1 LNSTL
6 IPHSDAVHRFL
17 FEELDI
23 RGALVQLGPAWTQ
36 MQARRNYAAPVRDL
50 LGQLAAVTTL
60 IGSNLKT
67 PGRLSFQIQ
76 GHGPVGMLVTDCD
89 EQLRIRGLARADT
102 KELTAVPPAPTFEVC
117 DLIGDGQLILT
128 LQTAKG
134 SPYQSVVPLEGDT
147 LAAIFEHYLAQSE
160 QQPARLLLMAN
171 ETHACG
177 LFLQK
182 LPGADLRDPDGWNR
196 IEALASTVH
205 DSELALPPDELITRL
220 FSAELVRLFDPRAV
234 SWHCPRDE
242 EKVRTMLLSLG
253 REEVESMLADAEEIA
268 VEDEICGHEYRFGA
282 EILDELF
289 PPAGRIL
296 H

>member
-1 LNSTL
+1 
-6 IPHSDAVHRFL
+6 
-17 FEELDI
+17 
-23 RGALVQLGPAWTQ
+23 
-36 MQARRNYAAPVRDL
+36 M
-50 LGQLAAVTTL
+50 
-60 IGSNLKT
+60 
-67 PGRLSFQIQ
+67 
-76 GHGPVGMLVTDCD
+76 
-89 EQLRIRGLARADT
+89 
-102 KELTAVPPAPTFEVC
+102 
-117 DLIGDGQLILT
+117 LT

-134 SPYQSVVPLEGDT
+134 SPYQSFVPLEGDT

-160 QQPARLLLMAN
+160 QQPARLFLMAN

-182 LPGADLRDPDGWNR
+182 LPGADLRDLDGWNR

-205 DSELALPPDELITRL
+205 DDELTLPPAELIARL
-220 FSAELVRLFDPRAV
+220 FSEESVRLFDRRAV
-234 SWHCPRDE
+234 TWHCPRDE

-253 REEVESMLADAEEIA
+253 RAEVESMLADAEEIA
-268 VEDEICGHEYRFGA
+268 VEDEICGHEYRFSA

>member
-1 LNSTL
+1 MNSLT
-6 IPHSDAVHRFL
+6 DAVHRFL
-17 FEELDI
+17 FEDLDI
-23 RGALVQLGPAWTQ
+23 RGALVQLGPAWEQ

-67 PGRLSFQIQ
+67 PGRLSFQVQ
-76 GHGPVGMLVTDCD
+76 GHGPIGMLVTDCD
-89 EQLRIRGLARADT
+89 EQLRIRGLARADAR
-102 KELTAVPPAPTFEVC
+102 EVAAVPPTPTLRVA
-117 DLIGDGQLILT
+117 DLIGDGQLVLT
-128 LQTAKG
+128 LQTTNA
-134 SPYQSVVPLEGDT
+134 SPYQSFVPLEGES
-147 LAAIFEHYLAQSE
+147 LSAIFEHYLAQSE
-160 QQPARLLLMAN
+160 QQPARVFLMAN
-171 ETHACG
+171 DTEACG

-182 LPGADLRDPDGWNR
+182 LPGADLRDLDGWNR
-196 IEALASTVH
+196 IEALAATVH
-205 DSELALPPDELITRL
+205 DGELALPVDELLTRL
-220 FSAELVRLFDPRAV
+220 FSEETVRLFDPRPV

-268 VEDEICGHEYRFGA
+268 VEDEICGHQYRFGPD
-282 EILDELF
+282 ILDELF